1 MIGLGHM
8 SIFLKVKHRYSG
20 SEKYIKAL
28 IAELCMDTFV
38 ISTFL
43 LYFFKNPSSWMLF
56 INEISFFKSFP
67 EQLTFLIGSNLQS
80 FSLRQ
85 SPSNNYRDLEF
96 NPYSTFSAPILGS
109 VGIRHL
115 VTNAGIKKM
124 GLRVI
129 ARKFNSPIA
138 LKNFIFA

>member
-1 MIGLGHM
+1 M
-8 SIFLKVKHRYSG
+8 SIFLKVKHRYSE

-28 IAELCMDTFV
+28 IAELYMDTFV

-43 LYFFKNPSSWMLF
+43 LYFFKYPSSRMLF

-85 SPSNNYRDLEF
+85 SPSNNYRD
-96 NPYSTFSAPILGS
+96 S
-109 VGIRHL
+109 
-115 VTNAGIKKM
+115 
-124 GLRVI
+124 
-129 ARKFNSPIA
+129 
-138 LKNFIFA
+138 